1 MVHDCIFVCLGV
13 LFTLTELANLL
24 SIRSKPNTALRE
36 KVCTFCK
43 IDDLKPDGTAR
54 NRTP

>member
-1 MVHDCIFVCLGV
+1 MIVYSCVLGV
-13 LFTLTELANLL
+13 LFISTELANLL

-36 KVCTFCK
+36 EVCTSCK
-43 IDDLKPDGTAR
+43 IDDRKPDITAR